1 MGTQKKQQFINTAFA
16 LLVAAFIINGC
27 NPSNTVS
34 PIDDLIDQF
43 PGMTLIRGAENVEIT
58 VNRNNSTAFY
68 NINLA
73 GLDAEAISLAGDYKA
88 WCTQWDI
95 SIGSNNAVYEAA
107 KVYDIAG
114 EGYWKNVVYLVNKA
128 DDYLAADS
136 TLQWTE
142 LQVAVWAMINHKKIE
157 LTPDFVT
164 RLDNEFRDV
173 RIDVIQQVIADVDV
187 KINGWDFTQIDNS
200 ILYVEISDD
209 VQDLVIVRPK
219 D

>member
-1 MGTQKKQQFINTAFA
+1 MGNQKKQRFINTAFA
-16 LLVAAFIINGC
+16 LLVAAVFFNGC
-27 NPSNTVS
+27 NPSNSVS
-34 PIDDLIDQF
+34 PIDDLIDQI
-43 PGMTLIRGAENVEIT
+43 PGMTLISGAENVAIT
-58 VNRNNSTAFY
+58 VNRNNSTAYY
-68 NINLA
+68 NVNLA

-114 EGYWKNVVYLVNKA
+114 EGYWKNVVYLVNQA
-128 DDYLAADS
+128 DVYLAADS

-157 LTPDFVT
+157 LTQDFIT
-164 RLDNEFRDV
+164 GLDNEFSDV
-173 RIDVIQQVIADVDV
+173 RIDVVRQVIADVDV
-187 KINGWDFTQIDNS
+187 KINGWDFTQLDNN

-219 D
+219 N